1 MALPG
6 LVVPVFAGTTALAVL
21 LVRFASGSRRLLIL
35 MCAWLALQAVV
46 ANTGYYAVTDTLPP
60 RMALAVGPPFV
71 AIAGLFLTRAGRAF
85 LDSLNL
91 RRLTLLHVVRLP
103 VELVLLWLFQAGL
116 VPEVMTLEGRNFD
129 IAAGVTAPIVALL
142 AFRNGQPRRGELLAW
157 NVVCL
162 GLVLNIAVLGMLSA
176 PTPFQQFAFD
186 QPNVA
191 VLRTPF
197 IWLPALIVP
206 AVILAHVAAIRQL
219 LRTRGTT

>member
-1 MALPG
+1 MT
-6 LVVPVFAGTTALAVL
+6 FA
-21 LVRFASGSRRLLIL
+21 
-35 MCAWLALQAVV
+35 
-46 ANTGYYAVTDTLPP
+46 
-60 RMALAVGPPFV
+60 
-71 AIAGLFLTRAGRAF
+71 
-85 LDSLNL
+85 
-91 RRLTLLHVVRLP
+91 
-103 VELVLLWLFQAGL
+103 
-116 VPEVMTLEGRNFD
+116 GRNFD

-142 AFRNGQPRRGELLAW
+142 AFRNGQPRRGVLLAW

-176 PTPFQQFAFD
+176 PTPFQQLGFD